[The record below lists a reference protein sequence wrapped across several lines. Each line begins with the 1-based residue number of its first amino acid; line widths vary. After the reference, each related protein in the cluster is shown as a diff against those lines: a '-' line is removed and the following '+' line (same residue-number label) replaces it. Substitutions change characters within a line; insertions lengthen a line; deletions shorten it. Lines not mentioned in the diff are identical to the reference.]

1 MVKEIIPILMIIGT
15 ISVFLAMRILYQRLP
30 FAFFHPVLTATTII
44 CLFLIGFNISYA
56 EYMEGGKWIEEL
68 LGACVVALAYPL
80 YNQREKMLQYKNAIL
95 LGISSGLI
103 TAMGSVILF
112 AKLFKVEDEIL
123 YTLIPKSIT
132 TPVAIQ
138 LSERLAGIP
147 PLTAVLVM
155 LAGFSGVII
164 GPYVM
169 KLTKIDRPIGIGL
182 ALGSASHALGTAK
195 STEYGELAL
204 SMASVSMTLSAV
216 FGALIGPV
224 IVLFL

>member
-1 MVKEIIPILMIIGT
+1 MPKEITAFLIIVGTVVLFLM
-15 ISVFLAMRILYQRLP
+15 MRTLYQRFP
-30 FAFFHPVLTATTII
+30 YPFFHPVLTATTII
-44 CLFLIGFNISYA
+44 CLILVSFNISY
-56 EYMEGGKWIEEL
+56 EKYMTGGKWIEEL
-68 LGACVVALAYPL
+68 LGACVVALAFPL
-80 YNQREKMLQYKNAIL
+80 YNQRKVMLKYKNAII

-112 AKLFKVEDEIL
+112 ARLFKVEDELL

-132 TPVAIQ
+132 TPVALQ
-138 LSERLAGIP
+138 LSERIAGIP
-147 PLTAVLVM
+147 PLTAVFVM
-155 LAGFSGVII
+155 VAGFSGVIL

-169 KLTKIDRPIGIGL
+169 KWTKIDRPIGIGI

-204 SMASVSMTLSAV
+204 SMSSVSMTLSAV
-216 FGALIGPV
+216 FGALLGPF